1 MIGEFQHTLTSPMTK
16 LSRIQLREGRD
27 LGLRWGPVYNKHSP
41 RGRTE
46 GNQVRVSVISVLEE
60 SHMGSS

>member
-1 MIGEFQHTLTSPMTK
+1 MIGEFQRTLTSPMTK
-16 LSRIQLREGRD
+16 LSRIQLREGR
-27 LGLRWGPVYNKHSP
+27 GLVYSKHSP